1 MRYKKFLPGNKTY
14 CGITQ
19 SGRETYIFGTS
30 MVSKKIL
37 KQKKTNSTINS
48 NELLHLFK
56 TLEVPP

>member
-30 MVSKKIL
+30 MISKKVL
-37 KQKKTNSTINS
+37 KQKKNKLNNKLQRASS
-48 NELLHLFK
+48 L
-56 TLEVPP
+56 V